1 MRSICHKAMEG
12 SKSFESSSQENN
24 NKNSAKL
31 NDIDTFVQSD
41 VDYRSTERSG
51 KQPFERMK
59 SLEEKYENVFDEKT
73 DDFDNDKMY
82 VEANL
87 KPDINRTSCKHM
99 KRIVSLES
107 RIEGELSD
115 EQHSVTY
122 RDSSKRIGR
131 ITSLESALENE
142 LSDEQN

>member
-1 MRSICHKAMEG
+1 MRSISPKVMEG

-31 NDIDTFVQSD
+31 NDIETFVQSD
-41 VDYRSTERSG
+41 VDYRSTERSD

-59 SLEEKYENVFDEKT
+59 SLEEKYE
-73 DDFDNDKMY
+73 DDFDNDKMC

-87 KPDINRTSCKHM
+87 KPDTNRTSCKHM